1 MKGQLSKDF
10 RVQEEGLAIMIVTG
24 AGNTECTAPTAGRT
38 QQHFAVSVHQLMK
51 NFVKAMGQTVP
62 VFR

>member
-1 MKGQLSKDF
+1 
-10 RVQEEGLAIMIVTG
+10 MIVTG

-38 QQHFAVSVHQLMK
+38 QQYFAACAHQLMK
-51 NFVKAMGQTVP
+51 NSVKAMGHREP